1 MEIGFSDELS
11 EKPIPVC
18 DYEGSDYQEQFWEQE
33 DRAYEDGVEA
43 AALKRLLPTAGE
55 YLLELG
61 AGAGRHTARY
71 VGYQRVALLDYSHSQ
86 LKLARIRL
94 GSEGSY
100 DFIVGDVYHLPFK
113 AGAFDA
119 ATMIRTFHHMA
130 QPQAAL
136 ASVRRV
142 LTSGA
147 SFVLEF
153 ANKRNL
159 KAILRWFGRRQDWN
173 PFNLEPVEF
182 VELNYNFHPG
192 AVRDWLGRAGF
203 AIKRQLAV
211 SHFRLPL
218 VKSLIP
224 TRALVAADSAL
235 QPTGAWI
242 QYSPSVFV
250 LAEVRPPQPS

>member
-1 MEIGFSDELS
+1 LS
-11 EKPIPVC
+11 ENPIPVC
-18 DYEGSDYQEQFWEQE
+18 DYEGSDYQEQFWEQQ
-33 DRAYEDGVEA
+33 DRAYEDGAEA

-61 AGAGRHTARY
+61 AGAGRHSARY
-71 VGYQRVALLDYSHSQ
+71 VGYQRVALLDYSLSQ
-86 LKLARIRL
+86 LKLARTRL
-94 GSEGSY
+94 GSDEGY

-113 AGAFDA
+113 AGVFDA

-136 ASVRRV
+136 ASVHKV
-142 LTSGA
+142 LARQA
-147 SFVLEF
+147 SFVLEY

-159 KAILRWFGRRQDWN
+159 KAIFRWLGRRQSWD
-173 PFNLEPVEF
+173 PFDEEPVEF
-182 VELNYNFHPG
+182 VELNYNFHPD

-211 SHFRLPL
+211 SHFRLPM
-218 VKSLIP
+218 VKSLLP
-224 TRALVAADSAL
+224 TRVLVAADSAL

-250 LAEVRPPQPS
+250 LAEASERSEGSKRSK

>member
-1 MEIGFSDELS
+1 LS
-11 EKPIPVC
+11 ENPIPVC
-18 DYEGSDYQEQFWEQE
+18 DYEGSDYQEQFWEQQ
-33 DRAYEDGVEA
+33 DRAYEDGAEA

-61 AGAGRHTARY
+61 AGAGRHSARY
-71 VGYQRVALLDYSHSQ
+71 VGYQRVALLDYSLSQ
-86 LKLARIRL
+86 LKLARTRL
-94 GSEGSY
+94 GSDEGY

-113 AGAFDA
+113 AGVFNA

-136 ASVRRV
+136 ASVHRV
-142 LTSGA
+142 LARQA
-147 SFVLEF
+147 SFVLEY

-159 KAILRWFGRRQDWN
+159 KAIFRWLGRRQSWD
-173 PFNLEPVEF
+173 PFDEEPVEF

-203 AIKRQLAV
+203 VIKRELAV

-235 QPTGAWI
+235 QPTGGWI

-250 LAEVRPPQPS
+250 LAEASERSEGSKRSK

>member
-1 MEIGFSDELS
+1 MS
-11 EKPIPVC
+11 EAPIPIC
-18 DYEGSDYQEQFWEQE
+18 DYEGSDYQERFWEQQ
-33 DRAYEDGVEA
+33 DRAYEDGAEA
-43 AALKRLLPTAGE
+43 AALKRLLPAAGE

-71 VGYQRVALLDYSHSQ
+71 AGYQRVALLDYSLSQ
-86 LKLARIRL
+86 LNFARARL
-94 GSEGSY
+94 GSDKGY
-100 DFIVGDVYHLPFK
+100 DFVVGDIYHLPFI

-142 LTSGA
+142 LTNGA

-159 KAILRWFGRRQDWN
+159 KAILRWVSRRQNWN
-173 PFNLEPVEF
+173 PFDQEPVEF
-182 VELNYNFHPG
+182 VELNYNFHPE
-192 AVRDWLGRAGF
+192 AVHRWLLRAGF
-203 AIKRQLAV
+203 AIERQLAV
-211 SHFRLPL
+211 SYFRLPL

-224 TRALVAADSAL
+224 TRALVAVDSAL
-235 QPTGAWI
+235 QPTGSWI
-242 QYSPSVFV
+242 KYSPSVFV
-250 LAEVRPPQPS
+250 LAEAKDPSQN

>member
-1 MEIGFSDELS
+1 MS
-11 EKPIPVC
+11 KAPIPVC
-18 DYEGSDYQEQFWEQE
+18 DYEGSDYQEQFWEQQ
-33 DRAYEDGVEA
+33 DRAYEDGAEA

-86 LKLARIRL
+86 LMLARTRL
-94 GSEGSY
+94 GTDGGY
-100 DFIVGDVYHLPFK
+100 DFVVGDVYHLPFK
-113 AGAFDA
+113 AGVFDA

-130 QPQAAL
+130 QPRAAL
-136 ASVRRV
+136 ASVHRV
-142 LTSGA
+142 LARQA
-147 SFVLEF
+147 SFVLEY
-153 ANKRNL
+153 ANKQNL
-159 KAILRWFGRRQDWN
+159 KAIFRWLGRRQSWN
-173 PFNLEPVEF
+173 PFDEEPVEF
-182 VELNYNFHPG
+182 VELNYNFHPK
-192 AVRDWLGRAGF
+192 AVRDWLSQAGF
-203 AIKRQLAV
+203 SIERQLAV

-250 LAEVRPPQPS
+250 LAEAGEPSADKKGSK

>member
-1 MEIGFSDELS
+1 MS
-11 EKPIPVC
+11 ENPIPVC
-18 DYEGSDYQEQFWEQE
+18 DYEGSDYQEQFWEQQ
-33 DRAYEDGVEA
+33 DRAYEDGAEA

-61 AGAGRHTARY
+61 AGAGRHSARY
-71 VGYQRVALLDYSHSQ
+71 VGYQRVALLDYSLSQ
-86 LKLARIRL
+86 LKLARTRL
-94 GSEGSY
+94 GSDEGY

-113 AGAFDA
+113 AGVFNA

-136 ASVRRV
+136 ASVHRV
-142 LTSGA
+142 LARQA
-147 SFVLEF
+147 SFVLEY

-159 KAILRWFGRRQDWN
+159 KAIFRWLGRRQSWD
-173 PFNLEPVEF
+173 PFDEEPVEF

-203 AIKRQLAV
+203 VIKRELAV

-235 QPTGAWI
+235 QPTGGWI

-250 LAEVRPPQPS
+250 LAEASERSEGSKRSK

>member
-1 MEIGFSDELS
+1 MS
-11 EKPIPVC
+11 EAPIPIC
-18 DYEGSDYQEQFWEQE
+18 DYEGSDYQERFWERE
-33 DRAYEDGVEA
+33 DRAYEDGAEA
-43 AALKRLLPTAGE
+43 AALKRLLTVEGE

-71 VGYQRVALLDYSHSQ
+71 ADYQRVALLDYSLSQ
-86 LKLARIRL
+86 LNFARARL
-94 GSEGSY
+94 GSDGDY
-100 DFIVGDVYHLPFK
+100 DYVVADVYHLPFI

-142 LTSGA
+142 LRSGA

-159 KAILRWFGRRQDWN
+159 KAILRWLARRQDWN
-173 PFNLEPVEF
+173 PFDPDPVEF
-182 VELNYNFHPG
+182 VELNYNFHPE
-192 AVRDWLGRAGF
+192 AVRRWLLQTGF
-203 AIKRQLAV
+203 AIERQLAV

-218 VKSLIP
+218 IKGLIP
-224 TRALVAADSAL
+224 PRALVAADSVL
-235 QPTGAWI
+235 QPTGQWI
-242 QYSPSVFV
+242 QLSPSVFI
-250 LAEVRPPQPS
+250 LAKVQPSHTS